1 MVIMF
6 YLTLRDDSLF
16 MGGEMGD
23 QAFLNYLIRSLY
35 NKAKEIADAD
45 DEKSKTSD
53 ASLVDKYNSSKR
65 SVSLVQKHKES
76 KKEKKKRSRSNERK
90 KKGKGTINHPWK
102 PCDREKDLTAG
113 RQNVNLDPEK
123 MAQGLSSRFSSG
135 AVQRNFKDDHAFS
148 ENLMAA
154 GRRGV
159 GTSLPLAR
167 GPLLLY
173 DDG

>member
-1 MVIMF
+1 MVDGTEVGAALPVVRRRRIWPPRGPVVAD
-6 YLTLRDDSLF
+6 LASPRP
-16 MGGEMGD
+16 GGGGSGLPE
-23 QAFLNYLIRSLY
+23 ARRRYLIRSLY

-113 RQNVNLDPEK
+113 RQNVNLDPEN

-135 AVQRNFKDDHAFS
+135 AVQRNFKDDH
-148 ENLMAA
+148 
-154 GRRGV
+154 V
-159 GTSLPLAR
+159 G
-167 GPLLLY
+167 
-173 DDG
+173 